1 MPEPK
6 NDIFSDLALG
16 FTPHPVTGKLSLKKN
31 REAVKQSVKSLILT
45 DFYERP
51 FKPRIGCSIRSSLF
65 ELFTPITQQ
74 KMENA
79 VREVIRNYEP
89 RADVIDVMVE
99 DRPDQN
105 ALTVSVA
112 FYVQNDPNPVV
123 LDVILER
130 VR

>member
-1 MPEPK
+1 MSTPK
-6 NDIFSDLALG
+6 KDIFSDLALG
-16 FTPHPVTGKLSLKKN
+16 FNAHPVTGQLSRKKN

-51 FKPRIGCSIRSSLF
+51 FKPDIGCSIRSSLF
-65 ELFTPITQQ
+65 ELFTPMTQQ
-74 KMENA
+74 KMQNA
-79 VREVIRNYEP
+79 IREVISNYEP
-89 RADVIDVMVE
+89 RAEIIDVYVE
-99 DRPDQN
+99 DNPDLN

-112 FYVQNDPNPVV
+112 FYIKNDPNPVV